1 MAVVDGPTI
10 FHSHQ
15 PLAISHQPLA
25 MTSVVMMR
33 LFRST
38 LPTPL
43 GDMLALSSDEGLCAL
58 EFTTVKGRARGEE
71 RLSRLDARLARWF
84 PAHDIVERE
93 TAIIART
100 RAWLIAYF
108 DGTSAA
114 VEDLPLDM
122 RGAPFEKR
130 VWTALRTI
138 PAGQTTSYG
147 AIAQALGTAGASRA
161 VGAANGANPIAIV
174 VPCHRVIGSN
184 GSLTG
189 YGGGLDRK
197 TWLIDH
203 ERRWRIEPQ
212 ASLF

>member
-1 MAVVDGPTI
+1 MQLSRALI
-10 FHSHQ
+10 
-15 PLAISHQPLA
+15 
-25 MTSVVMMR
+25 
-33 LFRST
+33 
-38 LPTPL
+38 PTPL

-71 RLSRLDARLARWF
+71 RMSRLQARLAHWF
-84 PAHDIVERE
+84 PPHEIVDRE
-93 TAIIART
+93 TPVIAKARD
-100 RAWLIAYF
+100 WLTAYF

-114 VEDLPLDM
+114 IDGLRLDM

-130 VWTALRTI
+130 VWTALCDILPGR
-138 PAGQTTSYG
+138 TTSYG
-147 AIAQALGTAGASRA
+147 AIAQALGSAGASRA

-197 TWLIDH
+197 TWLLDH
-203 ERRWRIEPQ
+203 ERRWRTEPQ